1 MSNEQH
7 IKMVLTSENELKKE
21 VLSKDDPTTSYII
34 LQNRKYQEMIE
45 DITNENITMKKDLEE
60 QENELDSLM
69 KSKTC
74 LQGYIKNEYEF
85 ALNWKF
91 IANFYKEIGENSF
104 KWISLFVVSNFMS
117 IWIGLL
123 AVSNLYYLKM
133 YISFANLVFMV
144 VFAKYMLLIHYT
156 LNKNKEINKIIE
168 EIKKIEKSN
177 QYLQDLIDNI

>member
-7 IKMVLTSENELKKE
+7 IKMVLTSENDLKKE

-60 QENELDSLM
+60 KENELESLM

-74 LQGYIKNEYEF
+74 LQGYIKNEYEY
-85 ALNWKF
+85 AQNWKF
-91 IANFYKEIGENSF
+91 VANFYKEIEDTSF
-104 KWISLFVVSNFMS
+104 KWISLFLLANFVSL
-117 IWIGLL
+117 WIGLIVL
-123 AVSNLYYLKM
+123 NDLYYLKM
-133 YISFANLVFMV
+133 YISFANLVFMI
-144 VFAKYMLLIHYT
+144 VFAKYMFMIHYT
-156 LNKNKEINKIIE
+156 LNKNKEIKKIME

>member
-45 DITNENITMKKDLEE
+45 GITNENITMKKDLEE

-74 LQGYIKNEYEF
+74 LQGYIKNEYEY

-91 IANFYKEIGENSF
+91 MANFYKEIQDNSF
-104 KWISLFVVSNFMS
+104 KLISLFVIGNLIS
-117 IWIGLL
+117 IWIGLI
-123 AVSNLYYLKM
+123 AITDLYYLKI
-133 YISFANLVFMV
+133 YISFANLIFMV
-144 VFAKYMLLIHYT
+144 VFAKYMFMIHFT
-156 LNKNKEINKIIE
+156 LNKNKEINKIME